1 VVHHIVPEGSKVDVR
16 TSGRIM
22 RRLVRASKE
31 VRRSDTSVGAVVLR
45 VYRGLLKVPHQVKA
59 RFPHLE
65 YLRITSLDKDTF
77 GIILTGK
84 RTVGK
89 AMTQVLQRERTKD
102 TASSIRKRIDARA
115 ARWRE
120 KHGAIDLVPKN
131 YKPGDRIGALYIQD
145 PMSKKALAFNPDQ
158 FASLMGASMTVSGR
172 KI

>member
-1 VVHHIVPEGSKVDVR
+1 
-16 TSGRIM
+16 M
-22 RRLVRASKE
+22 RRVARASKE
-31 VRRSDTSVGAVVLR
+31 GRRSETSVSAVVLR
-45 VYRGLLKVPHQVKA
+45 VYRGLLKVPYQVKA

-65 YLRITSLDKDTF
+65 YLGITSLDKDTL

-102 TASSIRKRIDARA
+102 TAASIRKRIDARA
-115 ARWRE
+115 AKWRE

-131 YKPGDRIGALYIQD
+131 YKLGDRLGALYIRD
-145 PMSKKALAFNPDQ
+145 PLGKKALAFNPDQ
-158 FASLMGASMTVSGR
+158 FASLMGASTTVSGR